1 MARTIESIMDA
12 RNAAETR
19 RKAGL
24 HIWKYRVRIKHLL
37 EADWTDE
44 TVANLG
50 QQMAHIIDISSWAAA
65 ERLEAAQ
72 GGCTPVADLVEE
84 LRGVEDMR
92 HFDQVL
98 DELYDQADADRAW
111 IG

>member
-12 RNAAETR
+12 RDAAEAR
-19 RKAGL
+19 RRAGL
-24 HIWKYRVRIKHLL
+24 HIWQYRVRIKHLL
-37 EADWTDE
+37 EGDWTDE
-44 TVANLG
+44 TVADLG
-50 QQMAHIIDISSWAAA
+50 RQVARIIDTSAWAAA

-84 LRGVEDMR
+84 LRDVEDMR